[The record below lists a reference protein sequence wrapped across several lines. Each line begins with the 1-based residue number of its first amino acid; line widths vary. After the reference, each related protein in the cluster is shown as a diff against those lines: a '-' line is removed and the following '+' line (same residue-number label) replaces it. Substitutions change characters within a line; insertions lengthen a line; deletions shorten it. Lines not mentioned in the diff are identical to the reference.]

1 MGKNLKNELMSFLK
15 NESGMG
21 TIEIVLIIVVLVG
34 LVMVFKSEIKGLV
47 NEIIGHIKS
56 DASTIYN

>member
-15 NESGMG
+15 DESGMG